1 VVLDAATAHSDHLLD
16 RPPPLDRGGFLLY
29 ACGVLLIFNN
39 DCMKKFKA
47 LVFIRLRSQVDDS
60 PGNAVRDGSRRLS
73 ELDIKKLRL
82 GKVIDIWLSAPTREY
97 AEKEIEMLSDRFYAN
112 TVMED
117 WDYELT
123 EIETFPPGIE

>member
-1 VVLDAATAHSDHLLD
+1 M
-16 RPPPLDRGGFLLY
+16 RGGTT
-29 ACGVLLIFNN
+29 
-39 DCMKKFKA
+39 MKFKA

-60 PGNAVRDGSRRLS
+60 PGNAVRDACKRLS

-82 GKVIDIWLSAPTREY
+82 GKVIDVWLEAETREY
-97 AEKEIEMLSDRFYAN
+97 AEKELEMLSDRFLAN

-123 EIETFPPGIE
+123 EIENFPKGIE

>member
-1 VVLDAATAHSDHLLD
+1 
-16 RPPPLDRGGFLLY
+16 
-29 ACGVLLIFNN
+29 
-39 DCMKKFKA
+39 MKFKA

-82 GKVIDIWLSAPTREY
+82 GKVIDIWLEAESREY
-97 AEKEIEMLSDRFYAN
+97 AEKELEMLSDRFLAN

-123 EIETFPPGIE
+123 EIENFPKGIDNG

>member
-1 VVLDAATAHSDHLLD
+1 
-16 RPPPLDRGGFLLY
+16 
-29 ACGVLLIFNN
+29 
-39 DCMKKFKA
+39 MKFKV

-60 PGNAVRDGSRRLS
+60 AGNAVRDACKRLS

-82 GKVIDIWLSAPTREY
+82 GKVIDVWLEAESREY
-97 AEKEIEMLSDRFYAN
+97 AEKELEMLSDRFLAN

-123 EIETFPPGIE
+123 EIENFPKGIDNG

>member
-1 VVLDAATAHSDHLLD
+1 
-16 RPPPLDRGGFLLY
+16 
-29 ACGVLLIFNN
+29 
-39 DCMKKFKA
+39 MKFKA

-82 GKVIDIWLSAPTREY
+82 GKVIDIWLEAPTREY
-97 AEKEIEMLSDRFYAN
+97 AEQELKMLSDRFYAN

-123 EIETFPPGIE
+123 EIDTFPKGIE

>member
-1 VVLDAATAHSDHLLD
+1 
-16 RPPPLDRGGFLLY
+16 
-29 ACGVLLIFNN
+29 
-39 DCMKKFKA
+39 MKFKA

-60 PGNAVRDGSRRLS
+60 AGNAVRDACKRLS

-82 GKVIDIWLSAPTREY
+82 GKVIDVWLEAESREY
-97 AEKEIEMLSDRFYAN
+97 AEKELEMLSDRFLAN

-123 EIETFPPGIE
+123 EIENFPKGIEE

>member
-1 VVLDAATAHSDHLLD
+1 
-16 RPPPLDRGGFLLY
+16 
-29 ACGVLLIFNN
+29 
-39 DCMKKFKA
+39 MMKFKA

-60 PGNAVRDGSRRLS
+60 PGNAVRDGSKRLS

-82 GKVIDIWLSAPTREY
+82 GKVIDVWLEAETREY
-97 AEKEIEMLSDRFYAN
+97 AEKELEMLSDRFLAN

-123 EIETFPPGIE
+123 EIENFPPGIE